1 MRDPSRAGFQCFGI
15 EPDARILIRSH
26 SSTRLSLNTQV
37 NGHSYELPKDITKK
51 VFKALRV
58 LVSNPGSGGL
68 QIEKLH
74 GSAKG
79 LWSAR
84 VDDNYRIIFNWF
96 KVGIPV
102 VIYVA
107 KHDDAYDF
115 SDAAKLPAMG
125 DMLHLNA
132 IPSPANMLLNLIP
145 GVGVAKSI
153 MSVGSSSREPSQ
165 SLSDIDQLEPLVSTR
180 KYLPLA
186 RELLNSASDH
196 AEFTFGQLEQIIQL
210 PLPESAKLYPAWWAN
225 EPTGKHVQ
233 AFAWMGIGWKVEKLG
248 LKNEKVMFRRQ

>member
-1 MRDPSRAGFQCFGI
+1 
-15 EPDARILIRSH
+15 
-26 SSTRLSLNTQV
+26 
-37 NGHSYELPKDITKK
+37 
-51 VFKALRV
+51 
-58 LVSNPGSGGL
+58 
-68 QIEKLH
+68 
-74 GSAKG
+74 
-79 LWSAR
+79 
-84 VDDNYRIIFNWF
+84 
-96 KVGIPV
+96 
-102 VIYVA
+102 
-107 KHDDAYDF
+107 
-115 SDAAKLPAMG
+115 MG